1 MGGSIL
7 GGRWSD
13 RVLTKL
19 KAKNGGRGNAEV
31 SNGLHHWEIRTHE
44 LIYNSLKMR
53 LESTKLAMI
62 FLPLTSIAYGWFCE
76 KKIHIAAVCVALF
89 LAGFFSM

>member
-31 SNGLHHWEIRTHE
+31 SYI
-44 LIYNSLKMR
+44 
-53 LESTKLAMI
+53 AFI
-62 FLPLTSIAYGWFCE
+62 FGR
-76 KKIHIAAVCVALF
+76 
-89 LAGFFSM
+89 